1 MRSAES
7 ISQSP
12 REIQII
18 NRKNVAG
25 NLSFQMEGRA
35 ECGMRGAEWN
45 RSSRRV
51 AETQREGDRIRFLPV
66 IARSAATRQSRSLK
80 SEIGKIF
87 SHWGTETRSREALHQ
102 QSPPDVP
109 SICLISVP
117 LWLREK
123 QNFRNE
129 SPAFDSFSAVPR
141 LCVRL
146 MYKTL
151 DALAESNA
159 TLWFGHVASEL
170 FGSRNPFIDH

>member
-1 MRSAES
+1 MRS
-7 ISQSP
+7 
-12 REIQII
+12 
-18 NRKNVAG
+18 V
-25 NLSFQMEGRA
+25 
-35 ECGMRGAEWN
+35 ECGVRSGIEAHTESQRRRGKEIGYA
-45 RSSRRV
+45 S
-51 AETQREGDRIRFLPV
+51 LPV